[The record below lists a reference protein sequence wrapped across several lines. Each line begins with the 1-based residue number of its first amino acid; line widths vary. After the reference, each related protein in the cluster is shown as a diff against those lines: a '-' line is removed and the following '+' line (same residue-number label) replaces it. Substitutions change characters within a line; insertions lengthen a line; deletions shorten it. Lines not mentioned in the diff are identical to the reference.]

1 MLRCLIIY
9 LSKPLRF
16 LSVNDSIQPL
26 VKMLFA
32 IYTKIMMSN
41 TFDSELPDQSTAEPL
56 EIPFEQL
63 SEQALNG
70 VLEEYITREGTDY
83 GMVER
88 SVESQLDSA
97 RALLTSG
104 KVVIVFDEV
113 SERCQIVESRL
124 LKSLSSD
131 EPEGDVPKGD
141 EHG

>member
-1 MLRCLIIY
+1 
-9 LSKPLRF
+9 
-16 LSVNDSIQPL
+16 
-26 VKMLFA
+26 
-32 IYTKIMMSN
+32 MMSN
-41 TFDSELPDQSTAEPL
+41 TFDSNLSDQSTAEPL

-88 SVESQLDSA
+88 SVESQLDNA

-124 LKSLSSD
+124 LKSFSSD
-131 EPEGDVPKGD
+131 VPEDDAPKGD
-141 EHG
+141 DHG